1 VPLDFLVEDATLQA
15 PPQPIPSRDIM
26 PENLPEAWNGK
37 DEVTA
42 LAIADALSTKL
53 GKALPWI
60 TVRDAIQST
69 LNARWLERAADS
81 GPLSDYTNA
90 RAVKICRRKEQAQSS
105 KPVAEEPVVYTGIP
119 SSRPGLLIAEAGL
132 SVNELQDF
140 SDKIGEILKAA
151 AEINS
156 KIAFRVRMELKA
168 PSQPPQDALEKI
180 NKLLQ
185 EVSTELELR
194 SN

>member
-1 VPLDFLVEDATLQA
+1 
-15 PPQPIPSRDIM
+15 
-26 PENLPEAWNGK
+26 
-37 DEVTA
+37 
-42 LAIADALSTKL
+42 
-53 GKALPWI
+53 
-60 TVRDAIQST
+60 
-69 LNARWLERAADS
+69 
-81 GPLSDYTNA
+81 
-90 RAVKICRRKEQAQSS
+90 
-105 KPVAEEPVVYTGIP
+105 
-119 SSRPGLLIAEAGL
+119 LIVAEAGL

-140 SDKIGEILKAA
+140 NEKIGEILKAA

>member
-1 VPLDFLVEDATLQA
+1 
-15 PPQPIPSRDIM
+15 M

-42 LAIADALSTKL
+42 LAIVDALSTKL
-53 GKALPWI
+53 GKVLPWV
-60 TVRDAIQST
+60 TVRDAIST
-69 LNARWLERAADS
+69 ALNARWLERAADS
-81 GPLSDYTNA
+81 GPLTDYANA
-90 RAVKICRRKEQAQSS
+90 RAVKICRRKEQTQSP
-105 KPVAEEPVVYTGIP
+105 KPVTEEPVTYAGIS

-140 SDKIGEILKAA
+140 NEKIGEILKAA